1 VNDFSFSLEIVKAEI
16 LEDFRTYFKEVG
28 YRKNTPMVHWG
39 VEYEIKFMGQD
50 IPEEPGMLSRRFME
64 VTLRADEEPVPATIA
79 REIIMRGGRCVSAA
93 ALKAREGWWNGRKS
107 EPQKK
112 GPSVQ
117 EALELIHKTG
127 RNPLER
133 EVQEALPG
141 LELQRIPGDPG
152 QREGAIN
159 SMDSMENAGDLW
171 RDRGERG

>member
-1 VNDFSFSLEIVKAEI
+1 VNDFSFSIDIVKAEV

-39 VEYEIKFMGQD
+39 VEYEIKFMDQD

-64 VTLRADEEPVPATIA
+64 ITLKADEEPVPATIA

-93 ALKAREGWWNGRKS
+93 ALKAREGWRMGKKS

-112 GPSVQ
+112 DPSVQ
-117 EALELIHKTG
+117 EAVELIHKTG
-127 RNPLER
+127 KNPLEK

-141 LELQRIPGDPG
+141 LELVRA
-152 QREGAIN
+152 GATAN
-159 SMDSMENAGDLW
+159 PRRSRAKRRSH
-171 RDRGERG
+171 

>member
-1 VNDFSFSLEIVKAEI
+1 MNDFSFSIQIVKAEV

-64 VTLRADEEPVPATIA
+64 ITLKADEEPNSATIA
-79 REIIMRGGRCVSAA
+79 KEIILRGGRCVSAA
-93 ALKAREGWWNGRKS
+93 ALKARERWWNGEKT

-112 GPSVQ
+112 NPSVQ
-117 EALELIHKTG
+117 EAVELMHKTG
-127 RNPLER
+127 KNPLEN

-141 LELQRIPGDPG
+141 LELVRTGTTANH
-152 QREGAIN
+152 RRSRAKRM
-159 SMDSMENAGDLW
+159 SH
-171 RDRGERG
+171 